1 MPTGCFDYLSDP
13 CVQDMLRRRDETI
26 EILRDEIS
34 ELDKQKQYR
43 KSKVDEDNS
52 KAKKKWFGLWAIC
65 FTSLYIL
72 IWVLIWIV
80 STI

>member
-1 MPTGCFDYLSDP
+1 MTPNCVDMLSDP

-26 EILRDEIS
+26 EILRDEIK
-34 ELDKQKQYR
+34 ELDSQKQYR

-52 KAKKKWFGLWAIC
+52 KERKKWFGLWAIC

>member
-1 MPTGCFDYLSDP
+1 MTPNCYDLLSDP

-26 EILRDEIS
+26 EILRDEIE
-34 ELDKQKQYR
+34 ELDNQKQYR
-43 KSKVDEDNS
+43 KGKVDENNS
-52 KAKKKWFGLWAIC
+52 KERKKWFGLWAIC

-72 IWVLIWIV
+72 LWVLIWIV

>member
-1 MPTGCFDYLSDP
+1 MIRYNMTPNCVDMLSDP

-34 ELDKQKQYR
+34 ELDKQKQYW

-52 KAKKKWFGLWAIC
+52 KAKKK
-65 FTSLYIL
+65 
-72 IWVLIWIV
+72 
-80 STI
+80 